1 MEINLKG
8 DIPIFQQVAEMIES
22 GILEGSMQEGE
33 RVPSTNEFAKYY
45 QINPATAA
53 KGINQLV
60 DQEILFKKR
69 GVGMFVAEG
78 AKEII
83 LTKRKM
89 AFYTNYIVPLKK
101 EASKLGITEEEMV
114 ALIGRRGEE

>member
-1 MEINLKG
+1 MEINLKS
-8 DIPIFQQVAEMIES
+8 DIPIFQQVAELIES

-83 LTKRKM
+83 LTKRKA
-89 AFYTNYIVPLKK
+89 AFFKDFIIPLKQ
-101 EASKLGITEEEMV
+101 EASKLGISKEELEDF
-114 ALIGRRGEE
+114 IRKGEEQ